1 MPHSVKKYRHVSLL
15 SFVEICFSS
24 RLALILSHTR
34 GEILGLRMRFS
45 GFCTLNTFNMVYN
58 SESFSVMTIDGLHYI
73 KSVIASDNPYELTLL
88 CDTLWEGEVFE
99 VPATVDYQG
108 REYIV
113 TGIDVGQSTKLEN
126 LRELRIPPTV
136 RHIFPEACV
145 GIKSLRKVNIPDYC
159 RIHSG
164 AFAQCG
170 IEELTL
176 GEHVLLEEGCFYGIR
191 AKQVNIPN
199 TTKWVPYT
207 GEDESDSYNEA
218 LPVSADSLDDIIEII
233 FRYSIWHYME
243 ILKWLR
249 KGEEW
254 EWAAVEALAE
264 AISPFI
270 SADLE
275 EFDHNFPFSL
285 DEILSLMDENEKHLI
300 SQFEDNYSRIL
311 NASVSDDEDLPF

>member
-1 MPHSVKKYRHVSLL
+1 
-15 SFVEICFSS
+15 
-24 RLALILSHTR
+24 
-34 GEILGLRMRFS
+34 
-45 GFCTLNTFNMVYN
+45 MVYN

-243 ILKWLR
+243 LLKRAR
-249 KGEEW
+249 KGD
-254 EWAAVEALAE
+254 EWAKREFTSG
-264 AISPFI
+264 ISSMNFMI
-270 SADLE
+270 SVSKNESLYKP
-275 EFDHNFPFSL
+275 PFSP
-285 DEILSLMDENEKHLI
+285 DEILCLLDENEKHWI
-300 SQFEDNYSRIL
+300 SQFEENQERIM
-311 NASVSDDEDLPF
+311 NMNSSDDDFPF